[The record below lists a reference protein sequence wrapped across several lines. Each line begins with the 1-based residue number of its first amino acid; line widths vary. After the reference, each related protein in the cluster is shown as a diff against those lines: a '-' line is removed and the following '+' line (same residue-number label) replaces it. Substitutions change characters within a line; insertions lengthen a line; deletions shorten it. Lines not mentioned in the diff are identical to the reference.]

1 MVQLLLLH
9 LDDALELQPDFVR
22 ACTLA
27 GACHHVDKLSGKT
40 IRLWGRQNMLA
51 ELGRDIARS
60 LPPRRREPQLAF
72 MGSGDFHHVTALL
85 LDAALE
91 RRPVSTTLVHFDN
104 HPDWVNFEGG
114 MHCGSW
120 INSALSNPYIE
131 RVVTVGVC
139 SHDLRN
145 PERKGA
151 NLGRLRQGK
160 LELYPYEHPPSR
172 VKADYGN
179 GPSYRQHRG
188 ALHWNSISEIG
199 EENFIDRILTRIGTE
214 AVYVTIDKDVL
225 AVDDA
230 VTNWDQGRMRLPY
243 LMALVSEIGSRH
255 RIIGADVVGDY
266 SVPSYAGGFTT
277 RLLKQAEIFIDQ
289 PRLRHAA
296 DAVRNIN
303 SAANH
308 ALLEVLAESMG

>member
-1 MVQLLLLH
+1 MQLLLLH

-27 GACHHVDKLSGKT
+27 GACHHVDKSSGKA
-40 IRLWGRQNMLA
+40 IRLWGRQKMLA

-60 LPPRRREPQLAF
+60 LPPRSKGPQLAF
-72 MGSGDFHHVTALL
+72 IGSGDFHHVTALL

-91 RRPVSTTLVHFDN
+91 RYPVSTTLVHFDN

-120 INSALSNPYIE
+120 INSALSNANVAK
-131 RVVTVGVC
+131 VVTIGVC
-139 SHDLRN
+139 SSDLRN

-151 NLGRLRQGK
+151 NLSWLRQGK

-179 GPSYRQHRG
+179 GASYRQDRG

-199 EENFIDRILTRIGTE
+199 EDNFIDRILSRISTE
-214 AVYVTIDKDVL
+214 AVYFTIDKDVL

-243 LMALVSEIGSRH
+243 LMALISEIGSRH
-255 RIIGADVVGDY
+255 HVIGADVIGDY
-266 SVPSYAGGFTT
+266 SAPHYTGGLTT

-289 PRLRHAA
+289 PRLRQAA
-296 DAVRNIN
+296 DVVRNIN

-308 ALLEVLAESMG
+308 ALLEVLAETMG

>member
-1 MVQLLLLH
+1 MQLLLLH

-27 GACHHVDKLSGKT
+27 GACHHADKRGGSA
-40 IRLWGRQNMLA
+40 IRLWGRQKMLS
-51 ELGRDIARS
+51 ELGRDISRA
-60 LPPRRREPQLAF
+60 LPSRGRGPQLAF

-85 LDAALE
+85 LDMALE

-120 INSALSNPYIE
+120 INSALSNPRIDK
-131 RVVTVGVC
+131 VVTVGVC
-139 SHDLRN
+139 SSDLRN

-151 NLGRLRQGK
+151 NLRWLREGK
-160 LELYPYEHPPSR
+160 LELFPYEHPPSR
-172 VKADYGN
+172 VSAEYGS
-179 GPSYRQHRG
+179 GASYRQDGR
-188 ALHWNSISEIG
+188 ALYWNSISEIG
-199 EENFIDRILTRIGTE
+199 EENFIDLILSRIGTE
-214 AVYVTIDKDVL
+214 AVYFTIDKDVL
-225 AVDDA
+225 AADDA

-243 LMALVSEIGSRH
+243 LMALISEIGSRH
-255 RIIGADVVGDY
+255 RVVGADVIGDY
-266 SVPSYAGGFTT
+266 SVPSYAGGLKT

-289 PRLRHAA
+289 PPLRQAA

-308 ALLEVLAESMG
+308 ALLEVLAESME

>member
-1 MVQLLLLH
+1 MQLLLLH

-27 GACHHVDKLSGKT
+27 GACHHVDKRGGSA
-40 IRLWGRQNMLA
+40 IRLWGRQKMLS
-51 ELGRDIARS
+51 ELGRDISRS
-60 LPPRRREPQLAF
+60 LPSRGRGPQLAF

-85 LDAALE
+85 LDTALE

-120 INSALSNPYIE
+120 INSALSNPKIE
-131 RVVTVGVC
+131 KVVTVGVC

-151 NLGRLRQGK
+151 NLRWLREGK

-172 VKADYGN
+172 VSAEYGS
-179 GPSYRQHRG
+179 GASYRQDGR

-199 EENFIDRILTRIGTE
+199 EENFIDLILSRIGTE
-214 AVYVTIDKDVL
+214 AVYFTIDKDVL
-225 AVDDA
+225 AADDA

-243 LMALVSEIGSRH
+243 LMALISEIGSRH
-255 RIIGADVVGDY
+255 RVIGADVIGDY
-266 SVPSYAGGFTT
+266 SAPSYAGGLKT
-277 RLLKQAEIFIDQ
+277 RFLKQAEIFIDQ
-289 PRLRHAA
+289 PRLRQAA

-308 ALLEVLAESMG
+308 ALLEVLAEAME